1 MSIDTARVLEFPR
14 VLEMLARRCQYSVA
28 VERAGEIGPTGD
40 VSQVRYLLAVT
51 REAVDLLNDN
61 PAFTVGGVRDI
72 REVVERARVG
82 VLLAPGDLREV
93 LDTIQAS
100 AALRRTF
107 FQTGVS
113 ERSPLL
119 AEFIESIASLPGL
132 ESDLSRTI
140 GSRGEILDSASPAL
154 GEIRRDVRIAHRRLL
169 DRLNRM
175 LGDTGPNSPVQDPIV
190 TMREGRY
197 VIPVRADR
205 RGQIPGVVHATSA
218 SGQTLFVE
226 PLEAVELNNR
236 WRELQM
242 AEQHEVERILR
253 ALSDR
258 IGVAGDELN
267 QNVNAAAAV
276 DLALAKARLAFDLK
290 AVEPDVFDG
299 TTVDGPPN
307 QSVNLRAARH
317 PLLDPVTV
325 VPIDLHLGEGQRILV
340 VTGPNTG
347 GKTIAL
353 KTVGLLAMMSQ
364 SGLFIPAADGSG
376 MSVFDGIFADIGD
389 EQSIEQSLSTFS
401 GHMTKI
407 IAMLSAADAR
417 SLILIDEVAAGTD
430 PQEGSALAR
439 AIITAFLE
447 RGSLAIVTTHYSELK
462 SFAYVI
468 PGVENA
474 SAEFDM
480 ATLRPTY
487 RLITGIPG
495 RSNAVAI
502 AQRLGLPSAIAEA
515 ARGYLA
521 PESEH
526 ADELLS
532 QIQRR
537 SLEIDERLRQVDA
550 ERAEVRKTRRA
561 VEAALRE
568 ADEIR
573 AHARQEA
580 IEEVAVEL
588 REARD
593 LIRQARRQ
601 VPAQRSVPEN
611 VVEAPLPS
619 PTTAE
624 LKTVETQLRR
634 ASRRQRRASAP
645 AQALRI
651 GDWVSVPGLGIDGE
665 IVGFADGGESV
676 EVLSGSFRMTQPV
689 TSVRRAARSGGQVTT
704 RRAPEL
710 PAAPIVDSE
719 IHLRGRRVHEIED
732 ELDRYLDLAARAN
745 LPWVRIVHGKGSG
758 ALRAEVQDVLKRN
771 SLVDRFELAEASAGG
786 DGVTVAFLRD

>member
-1 MSIDTARVLEFPR
+1 VTVDTARVLEFPR
-14 VLEMLARRCQYSVA
+14 VLDMLARRCQYSVA
-28 VERAGEIGPTGD
+28 VERATEIGPTGD
-40 VSQVRYLLAVT
+40 LGQVRYLLAVT
-51 REAVDLLNDN
+51 REAVELLNGN
-61 PAFTVGGVRDI
+61 PGFSVGGVRDI
-72 REVVERARVG
+72 RDIVERARVG
-82 VLLAPGDLREV
+82 VLLAAGDLREV
-93 LDTIQAS
+93 LDTIQAA

-119 AEFIESIASLPGL
+119 AEFVESIASLPGI

-140 GSRGEILDSASPAL
+140 GSRGEVLDSASPAL
-154 GEIRRDVRIAHRRLL
+154 GEIRRDVRISHRRLL

-175 LGDTGPNSPVQDPIV
+175 IGDTGPNSAVQDPIV

-205 RGQIPGVVHATSA
+205 RSQVPGVVHATSA

-226 PLEAVELNNR
+226 PMEAVELNNR

-258 IGVAGDELN
+258 IGAASDELN
-267 QNVNAAAAV
+267 QNVNAASAI

-290 AVEPDVFDG
+290 AIEPVVFDG
-299 TTVDGPPN
+299 STESGRPN
-307 QSVNLRAARH
+307 QAVNLRQARH
-317 PLLDPVTV
+317 PLLDPATV

-353 KTVGLLAMMSQ
+353 KTVGLLAMMAQ
-364 SGLFIPAADGSG
+364 SGLFVPAADGSG
-376 MSVFDGIFADIGD
+376 LSVFEAIFADIGD

-407 IAMLSAADAR
+407 IAMLSATDER
-417 SLILIDEVAAGTD
+417 SLVLIDEVAAGTD

-447 RGSLAIVTTHYSELK
+447 RGTLAIVTTHYSELK
-462 SFAYVI
+462 SFAYVT

-487 RLITGIPG
+487 RLITGVPG

-502 AQRLGLPSAIAEA
+502 AQRLGLPAEIAEA
-515 ARGYLA
+515 ARGYLT
-521 PESEH
+521 PESEE

-537 SLEIDERLRQVDA
+537 RLEVDERLRQVDA
-550 ERAEVRKTRRA
+550 ERAEARKTRRA
-561 VEAALRE
+561 AETALRE

-573 AHARQEA
+573 ANARQEA
-580 IEEVAVEL
+580 IDEVAAEL

-593 LIRQARRQ
+593 LIRQARRPPP
-601 VPAQRSVPEN
+601 VQR
-611 VVEAPLPS
+611 VVTNRAEEAPLAP

-624 LKTVETQLRR
+624 LKNVETQLRQ
-634 ASRRQRRASAP
+634 AARRQRRASTP
-645 AQALRI
+645 AEPLRV
-651 GDWVSVPGLGIDGE
+651 GDWISVPGLGIDGE
-665 IVGFADGGESV
+665 IVAFADGGESV
-676 EVLSGSFRMTQPV
+676 EVLSGSFRLTQPV
-689 TSVRRAARSGGQVTT
+689 TAVRRAARSGGQIAT
-704 RRAPEL
+704 RRALKL
-710 PAAPIVDSE
+710 PSAPIVDSE

-732 ELDRYLDLAARAN
+732 ELERYLDLAARAN

-771 SLVDRFELAEASAGG
+771 ALVDRFELAEASAGG